1 MFVFT
6 NPNPD
11 KKLVGDCVVRGIAI
25 VMDLTWTEAY
35 DDLCNQGRLIHDM
48 PSSNEAWDQ
57 YLIKNGFKKYVIP
70 DTCKDGCYT
79 VKCFCEDNRSGIFLL
94 ATGSHVVAVMDGDYY
109 DIWDSGNEVP
119 IYYYKR

>member
-1 MFVFT
+1 MFIFT

-48 PSSNEAWDQ
+48 PSSNEVWDQ
-57 YLIKNGFKKYVIP
+57 YLIKNGFK
-70 DTCKDGCYT
+70 
-79 VKCFCEDNRSGIFLL
+79 N
-94 ATGSHVVAVMDGDYY
+94 M
-109 DIWDSGNEVP
+109 
-119 IYYYKR
+119 